1 MIDIIKSDVAIY
13 SQGNKNE
20 TFILD
25 WSFNLQMTNTLQ
37 NLNLINKSRG

>member
-1 MIDIIKSDVAIY
+1 MNDIKSDVALY

-25 WSFNLQMTNTLQ
+25 WSFNLQMTNALQ
-37 NLNLINKSRG
+37 NLNQSNISIG